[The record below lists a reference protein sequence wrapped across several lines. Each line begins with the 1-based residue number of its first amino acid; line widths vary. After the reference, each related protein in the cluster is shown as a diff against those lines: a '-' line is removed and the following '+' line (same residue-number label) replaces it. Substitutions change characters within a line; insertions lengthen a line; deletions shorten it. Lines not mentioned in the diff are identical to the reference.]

1 MAQHLDTKLI
11 FSYLSISWRTF
22 PFFVTLRAV
31 NPQAKI
37 VHVEFAQSGH
47 PNFDLEKKDSRSNS
61 LLRCT
66 YALFDRIIVANQ
78 GEAHRFKAAALASD
92 KNIENSDAVV
102 ESLIGSRP
110 VKDRESFLT
119 QLVFR
124 SSIGWLIRERAVK
137 IFQKRR
143 AMHPCLTGSPCQQI
157 FPNRPVCL
165 DHRSGSL
172 RHFQGRSSP
181 CIYR

>member
-1 MAQHLDTKLI
+1 MTVIGYHLIDPKQSGLEEKVKAFIRNSELEQTLEHRFVRLETGVLMAQHLDTKLI
-11 FSYLSISWRTF
+11 VSYLSISWGTF

-92 KNIENSDAVV
+92 KNIEILTR
-102 ESLIGSRP
+102 SL
-110 VKDRESFLT
+110 K
-119 QLVFR
+119 
-124 SSIGWLIRERAVK
+124 A
-137 IFQKRR
+137 
-143 AMHPCLTGSPCQQI
+143 
-157 FPNRPVCL
+157 
-165 DHRSGSL
+165 
-172 RHFQGRSSP
+172 
-181 CIYR
+181 